1 MVKKILIHLGKPGYW
16 LIVYILSSIEFLINF
31 FKNSLKFIQ
40 KYSIPYLSNKIR
52 KLGKRNRGRPRSF
65 RKQISKKIRKIIRKF
80 HGKKPGR
87 PTKKKLIKFPHKKE
101 ALILFVIGMIFIL
114 AGIIIDILHNLPS
127 PNHLIQRIPSLTT
140 QIYDRN
146 GTLLY
151 KIYRQ
156 QNRTLVRLNEI
167 PSRLIEATLAIED
180 KEFYSHKGLSLRGI
194 LRALKHNLL
203 HPSDPPIGGSTI
215 TQQLV
220 KNTLLT
226 SEKTW
231 RRKIREAIL
240 SLLVELKFSKNEILQ
255 MYFNEVPYGGTAY
268 GAEEAAQKYF
278 GKHVWEI
285 SPAEAALLAGL
296 ARGPTKYSPF
306 GAYPERAKKRQQ
318 QVIHEMARANYIS
331 PFQATTMVTTPLQFT
346 PQYNTIKAPHFVFY
360 IKDLLVEKYGQQA
373 VEEGGLRV
381 VTTLDWRI
389 QQLAEKTVKE
399 ELNKLAKLRVKNGA
413 VLVANP
419 KKGEI
424 LAMVGSKNYFDFEN
438 DGNVNVVLR
447 PRQPGSAIKPINYTV
462 ALSMGYTAATIIPD
476 TPITYKIPG
485 QPPYS
490 PRNYDGRFH
499 GNLALRTA
507 LGSSFNVPAVK
518 VLSSYGVERMIKAGQ
533 QLGITT
539 WNESSR
545 FGLSLTLGGGE
556 VKMVDLAQ
564 AYSVLANLGK
574 KVSLDPFIEIRNAKG
589 KIIYQNPYSS
599 NHSHQHSQPLNPGI
613 AFILTDI
620 LADNSARALAFGPN
634 SLLQIPG
641 RKVAVKTGTTNNL
654 RDNWC
659 IGYTPSLLAAVWVGN
674 NDNSPMSHIASG
686 ITGATPI
693 WHKIM
698 KKLLENKSEEN
709 WLPPKNVIR
718 VNVCQAT
725 GTLPCPGCP
734 RTKSEFFLRGTEPT
748 RRCNFQPT
756 PTPKIYSSATN
767 Q

>member
-16 LIVYILSSIEFLINF
+16 SIVYILSFFEFLINF

-40 KYSIPYLSNKIR
+40 KYLIPCLSGKIR

-65 RKQISKKIRKIIRKF
+65 KKQINKKIRKIIKKIHR
-80 HGKKPGR
+80 KKPGR
-87 PTKKKLIKFPHKKE
+87 PTKKKPIKFHHKKE
-101 ALILFVIGMIFIL
+101 ALVLFVIGIIFIL

-127 PNHLIQRIPSLTT
+127 PNHLIQRTPSLTT

-151 KIYRQ
+151 KIYRR
-156 QNRTLVRLNEI
+156 QNRTLIRLNEI
-167 PSRLIEATLAIED
+167 PSDLIKATLAIED

-203 HPSDPPIGGSTI
+203 HPGDPPIGGSTI

-226 SEKTW
+226 SERTW
-231 RRKIREAIL
+231 RRKIREAVL
-240 SLLVELKFSKNEILQ
+240 SLLVELKFSKDEILQ

-285 SPAEAALLAGL
+285 NPAEAALLAGL
-296 ARGPTKYSPF
+296 VRGPTKYSPF

-318 QVIHEMARANYIS
+318 QVIHEMAKAHYIS
-331 PFQATTMVTTPLQFT
+331 PSQATAMIATPLRFT

-360 IKDLLVEKYGQQA
+360 IKDLLVKKYGQQK

-389 QQLAEKTVKE
+389 QQLAEKTVEE
-399 ELNKLAKLRVKNGA
+399 ELNKLTKLRVKNGA
-413 VLVANP
+413 VLVVNP
-419 KKGEI
+419 KNGEI
-424 LAMVGSKNYFDFEN
+424 LAMVGSKDYFDFKN
-438 DGNVNVVLR
+438 DGNVNVVLC
-447 PRQPGSAIKPINYTV
+447 PRQPGSAIKPINYAV
-462 ALSMGYTAATIIPD
+462 ALNMGYTAATIIPD

-499 GNLALRTA
+499 GNVTLRTA

-518 VLSSYGVERMIKAGQ
+518 VLSSYGTKRMIKAGQ
-533 QLGITT
+533 ELGITT
-539 WNESSR
+539 WNEPSR

-556 VKMVDLAQ
+556 VKMIDLAQ
-564 AYSVLANLGK
+564 AYSVLANLGE
-574 KVSLDPFIEIRNAKG
+574 KVSFNPFIEIRSAKG
-589 KIIYQNPYSS
+589 KIIYQNTYSPNRS
-599 NHSHQHSQPLNPGI
+599 RQHPQPLNPGI
-613 AFILTDI
+613 AFVLTDI

-659 IGYTPSLLAAVWVGN
+659 IGYTPSLLTAVWVGN
-674 NDNSPMSHIASG
+674 NDNSPMNHIASG

-698 KKLLENKSEEN
+698 EKLLENKPQED
-709 WLPPKNVIR
+709 WPQPKNVIK
-718 VNVCQAT
+718 VNICQTTA
-725 GTLPCPGCP
+725 TLPCSGCP
-734 RTKSEFFLRGTEPT
+734 RIKSEFFLRGTEPT
-748 RRCNFQPT
+748 RRCNFQST
-756 PTPKIYSSATN
+756 PTPGIYSSATS